1 MEIKPVLEV
10 KRRRLTLGGQS
21 YKIPRFGDP
30 DLDPFC
36 VWLVDEIERQWAI
49 SASIAEREEI
59 LRCVIRVERM
69 IDRSYS
75 LLVPKSHF
83 RTRLSVSYRFQTL
96 GARSLESDGLK

>member
-10 KRRRLTLGGQS
+10 KRWRLILGGQS

-30 DLDPFC
+30 GLDPFC
-36 VWLVDEIERQWAI
+36 VWLIDEIERLWAI

-59 LRCVIRVERM
+59 LRCVTRIERM

-75 LLVPKSHF
+75 LLIPKLHF
-83 RTRLSVSYRFQTL
+83 RTRLSASSRFQTL
-96 GARSLESDGLK
+96 GARSF